1 MPFGITNKLSIRYV
15 GFILREFTC
24 GMFIVHVRPSSTPS
38 QQNLER
44 ILEC

>member
-24 GMFIVHVRPSSTPS
+24 GMFIVHVRRVRPS